1 MNAVGEK
8 EEKRIVYFD
17 VLNVLACICVIG
29 MHCNGLVHEFSDT
42 AVWRQSLLVD
52 VLAYWAVPAFFMIS
66 GATLMRYRT
75 RYSTGEFLKR
85 RLLAAPVVYMLA
97 LTAVKLL
104 QRIPVVGKYLFP

>member
-42 AVWRQSLLVD
+42 A
-52 VLAYWAVPAFFMIS
+52 A
-66 GATLMRYRT
+66 
-75 RYSTGEFLKR
+75 
-85 RLLAAPVVYMLA
+85 
-97 LTAVKLL
+97 
-104 QRIPVVGKYLFP
+104 